1 MPGCSAAAAESL
13 LTRIST
19 DDRRGTCAV
28 VPLRRVRVRPCVR
41 ARHFRLCIV
50 FYRFDVRRRD
60 VTVYDKIAS
69 STPNRSFFSVFS
81 HVQCPFVRLAVF
93 RRRRLFSRA
102 VVGSVEKSF
111 SEVRRCRSSVSVRV
125 SAGRTTV
132 SRSLRGR
139 WRLVTDRPR
148 SNRRVSNAQRPYSGT
163 ICILNG
169 KRTTRVRTNPSR
181 GPETPPRP
189 ECVYFRTADP
199 RGRRRRARR
208 YLARESARF

>member
-1 MPGCSAAAAESL
+1 M
-13 LTRIST
+13 
-19 DDRRGTCAV
+19 
-28 VPLRRVRVRPCVR
+28 RVRPCVR
-41 ARHFRLCIV
+41 ARHFGLCFV

-69 STPNRSFFSVFS
+69 STPNGRFFLFFLSRPV
-81 HVQCPFVRLAVF
+81 CPFVRLAVF
-93 RRRRLFSRA
+93 RHRRLFSRA

-132 SRSLRGR
+132 SRSLRDR

-148 SNRRVSNAQRPYSGT
+148 NNRRVSNAQRPYSGA

-181 GPETPPRP
+181 GPETPP

-199 RGRRRRARR
+199 RGRRRVRR
-208 YLARESARF
+208 YLARESARFLWKKSSGQKSTQVFAHYLCARPNRANCRQTELY